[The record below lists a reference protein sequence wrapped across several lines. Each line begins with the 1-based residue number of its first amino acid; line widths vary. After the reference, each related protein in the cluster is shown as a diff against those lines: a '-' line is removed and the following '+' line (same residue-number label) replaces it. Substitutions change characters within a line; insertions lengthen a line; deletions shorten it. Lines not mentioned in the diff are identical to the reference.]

1 MIDFKGTLDGEVF
14 EEEALEDFVMQL
26 GAGQMLP
33 EFEEALKDS
42 KPNDEKD
49 FEVTFP
55 EEYHQPDLSVEEL
68 PTSMSK

>member
-1 MIDFKGTLDGEVF
+1 
-14 EEEALEDFVMQL
+14 MQL
-26 GAGQMLP
+26 GGGQMLP

-49 FEVTFP
+49 FEVHFLKNTLNLI
-55 EEYHQPDLSVEEL
+55 YLVKL